1 MKFGVFS
8 NVYFGANRSER
19 SKQENSIDNREI
31 FITVV
36 KKP

>member
-1 MKFGVFS
+1 MFTLA
-8 NVYFGANRSER
+8 ANRSER
-19 SKQENSIDNREI
+19 SKQENIADNREI